1 MQGLIVSNKL
11 GNSSQELRQIME
23 ALVRFGRTNVGPLTT
38 PLKIGNQFCAK
49 LHNPSVDGRHWIC
62 WFCRNSIQ
70 QKTRARLALLSK
82 LAKTLKLTETFSWET
97 VSQISV
103 VRFIKVAD
111 GNLFISCIEGRES
124 SHKRTGPSGHQRL
137 SSSSSHLLRSHSFE
151 WPGSRRSRRCSCTR
165 KGSRERTDNT

>member
-62 WFCRNSIQ
+62 WFCRSSIQ

-103 VRFIKVAD
+103 VRFIKVAN
-111 GNLFISCIEGRES
+111 GNLFISFIEDIE
-124 SHKRTGPSGHQRL
+124 SGHQRL
-137 SSSSSHLLRSHSFE
+137 SSSSLHLLRSHSFE

-165 KGSRERTDNT
+165 KGPRERTDNT